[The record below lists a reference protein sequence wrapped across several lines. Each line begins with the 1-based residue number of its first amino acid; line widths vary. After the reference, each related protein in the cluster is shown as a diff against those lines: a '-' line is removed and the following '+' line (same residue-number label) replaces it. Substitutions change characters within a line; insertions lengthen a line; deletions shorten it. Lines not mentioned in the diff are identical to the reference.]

1 MFTAVKS
8 AAKKE
13 MFGPAVERINALE
26 LVIGPDG
33 KKIGKN
39 MVVDMQTGAVWLL
52 AGHLNNVGERDTL
65 PPKGQYSGK
74 VVDHLSVVEN
84 GITFTVDAE
93 GTSNEK
99 LWGTYSIWRSAGE
112 FLISLNRIVGT
123 VASSVP
129 TTATMTTVP
138 KR

>member
-26 LVIGPDG
+26 LVTDAEG
-33 KKIGKN
+33 KKVGKN
-39 MVVDMQTGAVWLL
+39 MVIDMESGAVWLL
-52 AGHLNNVGERDTL
+52 AGHLNNLGERDTL
-65 PPKGQYSGK
+65 PPKGQYPGK
-74 VVDHLSVVEN
+74 VIDHLSAVQN
-84 GITFTVDAE
+84 NITFTVDE
-93 GTSNEK
+93 KGTPNEK
-99 LWGTYSIWRSAGE
+99 LWGTYTIWRSAGE

-123 VASSVP
+123 VAASVP
-129 TTATMTTVP
+129 TAATTTTGP